1 MLGFFIFVAIFP
13 SELSP
18 YNPTSMSFAPGLGS
32 SGANWL
38 GTTTQGQDILS
49 ELIWG
54 ARQTLIIA
62 FAAGGLATIV
72 SVIVGVSAAY
82 MGGLV
87 DGVLSLI
94 TDVLLVIPIF
104 PLVIVIAAYLR
115 SVGLLVMIIVLGA
128 LGWSYGARQLR
139 VQVLSLRRRDFLGAA
154 RVRGE
159 RSGYIIVAEIIPTMT
174 SLIVASF
181 LGTAV
186 FAILTAAGLQFL
198 GLGDPNSQSWG
209 NMLYWAQNNEA
220 LEAGSPLWAIVPGA
234 CIALL
239 GAAFAF
245 LNYAFDEVSN
255 PALRPVRKLSRRSVR
270 RAQRASGMNGTSARQ
285 ASPSQAGPGEASLGE
300 ASSDGLSD
308 GGRAGSHLLE
318 VRHLSVAYATDAGP
332 VLAVKDVDLDLDGGE
347 FLAIVGESGCGK
359 STLLYAIAQLLNPP
373 AGITGGSVNFSGR
386 EMAMMSDKKM
396 RRIRW
401 SELSVVMQSAMNA
414 LNPVM
419 TVGEQMRDACKTHTA
434 MSKSQ
439 IAERSAEVLR
449 LVSIDPVHLS
459 SYPHQ
464 LSGGMRQRA
473 MIAMALLFTP
483 QLVIMDEPTSA
494 LDVVA
499 QRSLMR
505 QIKDLQQQLG
515 FAVIFVTHDISLV
528 RHYSDRLLVMYAG
541 QVAELGATAEVIGK
555 PRHPYSSALLEAFP
569 SVRGEK
575 VALTG
580 IAGSPP
586 NLASPPSGCWFHPRC
601 ADAMSECS
609 IEEPPLYLRGSS
621 MVRCLLY
628 RGGAGAVESLAGR
641 SVRRLDEAAVVGP
654 TTSRP
659 ATPPTEPKGEEAPL
673 LEVSGLT
680 LQFNLGAWWSKKMLH
695 AVDDVSFTIARREIV
710 ALVGESGSGKSTI
723 ARLLAMVYKPTSGE
737 IRFEGNPLSTIH
749 GRQEKLAYSGDV
761 PMVFQDPFSSFN
773 PAYRVSHGIMRA
785 IELHRPEIAGSARR
799 DEALRVMDAV
809 ELQPAESMLSR
820 YPYELSGGQRQ
831 RVGFAQ
837 ALALRPK
844 LILADEP
851 VSMLDVS
858 IRVGILNMMA
868 RLREREGVSILYI
881 THDLASARY
890 VADRVIVMY
899 AGHVVEIGPT
909 EQLLASP
916 RHPYTQL
923 LLSAVPDPRAP
934 LGETSSSDVGEP
946 PKVVNPAP
954 GCRFEP
960 RCPFAIEQCRH
971 VTPVLGEVA
980 PGQLA
985 ACHVALAEARDLASA
1000 AHFRSGAPSLSAAPS
1015 TTGEHSS

>member
-1 MLGFFIFVAIFP
+1 
-13 SELSP
+13 
-18 YNPTSMSFAPGLGS
+18 
-32 SGANWL
+32 
-38 GTTTQGQDILS
+38 
-49 ELIWG
+49 
-54 ARQTLIIA
+54 
-62 FAAGGLATIV
+62 
-72 SVIVGVSAAY
+72 
-82 MGGLV
+82 
-87 DGVLSLI
+87 
-94 TDVLLVIPIF
+94 
-104 PLVIVIAAYLR
+104 
-115 SVGLLVMIIVLGA
+115 
-128 LGWSYGARQLR
+128 
-139 VQVLSLRRRDFLGAA
+139 
-154 RVRGE
+154 
-159 RSGYIIVAEIIPTMT
+159 
-174 SLIVASF
+174 
-181 LGTAV
+181 
-186 FAILTAAGLQFL
+186 
-198 GLGDPNSQSWG
+198 
-209 NMLYWAQNNEA
+209 
-220 LEAGSPLWAIVPGA
+220 
-234 CIALL
+234 
-239 GAAFAF
+239 
-245 LNYAFDEVSN
+245 
-255 PALRPVRKLSRRSVR
+255 
-270 RAQRASGMNGTSARQ
+270 
-285 ASPSQAGPGEASLGE
+285 
-300 ASSDGLSD
+300 
-308 GGRAGSHLLE
+308 
-318 VRHLSVAYATDAGP
+318 
-332 VLAVKDVDLDLDGGE
+332 
-347 FLAIVGESGCGK
+347 
-359 STLLYAIAQLLNPP
+359 
-373 AGITGGSVNFSGR
+373 
-386 EMAMMSDKKM
+386 
-396 RRIRW
+396 
-401 SELSVVMQSAMNA
+401 MNA

-419 TVGEQMRDACKTHTA
+419 TVGEQMRDACKTHSA
-434 MSKSQ
+434 MSNKE
-439 IAERSAEVLR
+439 IADRSAEVLR

-505 QIKDLQQQLG
+505 QIKELQQQLG

-528 RHYSDRLLVMYAG
+528 RHFSDRLLVMYAG
-541 QVAELGATAEVIGK
+541 QVAELGATSEVFGI
-555 PRHPYSSALLEAFP
+555 PRHPYSRALLEAFP
-569 SVRGEK
+569 SIRGEK

-586 NLASPPSGCWFHPRC
+586 DLASPPPGCTFHPRC
-601 ADAMSECS
+601 ADAMPECS
-609 IEEPPLYLRGSS
+609 SEAPSVYDRGGSL
-621 MVRCLLY
+621 VRCLLY
-628 RGGAGAVESLAGR
+628 RDGAGELESLAGR
-641 SVRRLDEAAVVGP
+641 SARRAGEPVAVEGAG
-654 TTSRP
+654 SRP
-659 ATPPTEPKGEEAPL
+659 EPVPTGASEQVGQAAPL

-680 LQFNLGAWWSKKMLH
+680 LGFNLGAWWSKKMLH
-695 AVDDVSFTIARREIV
+695 AVDDVSFTIARQEIV

-723 ARLLAMVYKPTSGE
+723 ARLLAMVYKPTGGE
-737 IRFEGNPLSTIH
+737 IRFEGSTLSTLK
-749 GRQEKLAYSGDV
+749 GRKGRLAYRGHV
-761 PMVFQDPFSSFN
+761 PMVFQDPFSSLN

-785 IELHRPEIAGSARR
+785 IELHRPEIAGAARR

-1000 AHFRSGAPSLSAAPS
+1000 VHPLSAAPSVSAAPS